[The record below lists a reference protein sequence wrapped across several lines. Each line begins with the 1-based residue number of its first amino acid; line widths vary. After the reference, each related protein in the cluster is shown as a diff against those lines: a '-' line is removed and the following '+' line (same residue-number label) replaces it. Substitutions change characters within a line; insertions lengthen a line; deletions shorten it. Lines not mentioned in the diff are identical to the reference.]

1 MPESA
6 ARAGRL
12 AEAFRDRGL
21 PVVLVSVVGCAPGRT
36 DNSGTGSGELPDD
49 PSGCRSTRASF
60 FRTLAALSK
69 QVPED
74 GSYERVRPT
83 DCRVVGLVGAGG
95 IEPPTS
101 TSQKWRPT
109 SGLRPVGLNTRLHAG
124 ADDRARNKGDLLQD
138 RGHLEPITGRF

>member
-1 MPESA
+1 MTVACLLFSSASSAVHPDAPITAEPAAASYRTTLPAA
-6 ARAGRL
+6 AR
-12 AEAFRDRGL
+12 RGL
-21 PVVLVSVVGCAPGRT
+21 HC
-36 DNSGTGSGELPDD
+36 
-49 PSGCRSTRASF
+49 

-138 RGHLEPITGRF
+138 KGHLEPITGRF